1 MKKCNKCLE
10 TKEYSEFGKESRAKN
25 GYKPRCKKCSNEYYN
40 SLYPTFREKKINQIK
55 TYFENNKNYVQELK
69 KTHKIDKEKKSK
81 YNKDYRIKNREKLNK
96 VANEYEKNKVK
107 NNPHYRLVKNMR
119 KLVYRTL
126 LNKSKNTVELLG
138 YDANDLLQKLSRY
151 PNQTEAIDHKIP
163 VSWFVE
169 YADIKLINHLDNLQ
183 ILSSH
188 DNSVK
193 NNKFA
198 HKISIEYFELIK
210 NIIKPKYINKINYGN

>member
-1 MKKCNKCLE
+1 
-10 TKEYSEFGKESRAKN
+10 
-25 GYKPRCKKCSNEYYN
+25 
-40 SLYPTFREKKINQIK
+40 
-55 TYFENNKNYVQELK
+55 
-69 KTHKIDKEKKSK
+69 
-81 YNKDYRIKNREKLNK
+81 
-96 VANEYEKNKVK
+96 
-107 NNPHYRLVKNMR
+107 MR

-138 YDANDLLQKLSRY
+138 YDANDLLQKLGRF

-163 VSWFVE
+163 VSWFVT
-169 YADIKLINHLDNLQ
+169 YSDIKLINHLDNLQ

-198 HKISIEYFELIK
+198 HKISIEYFKLIK